1 MDGLAKACVGLAVVG
16 FLAAVATVFMGPLVG
31 VGAEGF
37 SRASTNLALIALCLF
52 LGFSEGGGGN
62 A

>member
-1 MDGLAKACVGLAVVG
+1 MDGIAKACVGLAVVG
-16 FLAAVATVFMGPLVG
+16 FLAAIVTAFVGPIQGVAS
-31 VGAEGF
+31 EGF

-52 LGFSEGGGGN
+52 LGFNEGGGGN